1 MWVPVFVF
9 WCRFGSPSAC
19 SVQIFGL
26 SFGFRSLVLCLGL
39 SVFGSGFQT
48 SVLVPV
54 WVLGLQSRSWL
65 GSQFS
70 VSDFVPRSLGSPGS
84 VVFGVPR
91 LWGPPGLPSLGS
103 PVFQVPLG
111 PQSLGSEVFGM
122 PLVPAFGVLGLWG
135 PPGVSG
141 LWGPLSP
148 QFLGPLVPVF
158 GVCSLW
164 GPWVPSFWGA
174 PSPTLWSPPSP
185 LSLVSP
191 VFGVLLGPQSLEFE
205 GFGVP

>member
-1 MWVPVFVF
+1 MDLRRLARS
-9 WCRFGSPSAC
+9 RFSVSVSGS
-19 SVQIFGL
+19 G
-26 SFGFRSLVLCLGL
+26 LCLGL

-48 SVLVPV
+48 SVLVSV
-54 WVLGLQSRSWL
+54 WVLGLQSRSWF
-65 GSQFS
+65 GSQCS
-70 VSDFVPRSLGSPGS
+70 VSDLVPRSLGSPGS

-91 LWGPPGLPSLGS
+91 LWGPPGLPSLRS

-148 QFLGPLVPVF
+148 QFLGSP
-158 GVCSLW
+158 GS
-164 GPWVPSFWGA
+164 SFW
-174 PSPTLWSPPSP
+174 
-185 LSLVSP
+185 SLQS
-191 VFGVLLGPQSLEFE
+191 LESLGPQPL
-205 GFGVP
+205 GCP